1 MIKSRNNKLKNT
13 KTIRKTKQRKRQT
26 GSTTNKVAVLKCPFP
41 QRMFTQLVYYQE
53 IDVNPASFFYS
64 YQFNLN
70 SLYDPD
76 RTGIGHSPHFYDQLT
91 GGVLYNRYR
100 VHACQWEMLITGL
113 DVASSVVCLPMN
125 GLTAPSTM
133 AAMAESPYA
142 STTVINAISSGGK
155 ILHKFKKKMKISTII
170 GEKLNDDRDQAL
182 YNANPVNS
190 CVLHTR
196 VETLDGTNL
205 TRLHFQVRLRYFC
218 ELFDLNPVDAS

>member
-1 MIKSRNNKLKNT
+1 MTGRRPRKKNV
-13 KTIRKTKQRKRQT
+13 KKKKPRKRY
-26 GSTTNKVAVLKCPFP
+26 GVRKDRSDKIAMLKTPFP
-41 QRMFTQLVYYQE
+41 QRMFTQLIYYQE
-53 IDVNPASFFYS
+53 VDVNPGAAFYS

-76 RTGIGHSPHFYDQLT
+76 RTGTGHQPHFYDQLT

-100 VHACQWEMLITGL
+100 VHACQWEVVITGL
-113 DVASSVVCLPMN
+113 DSACSAICMPMN
-125 GLTAPSTM
+125 GLTPPSTFN
-133 AAMAESPYA
+133 AMAESPYTQSA
-142 STTVINAISSGGK
+142 IINALASGGK

-182 YNANPVNS
+182 YNANPTNS

-205 TRLHFQVRLRYFC
+205 TRYHIQVKLRYFC
-218 ELFDLNPVDAS
+218 ELFDLNPVDGS